1 MIKITNYTLTNRK
14 SHAWFRLVSVSPLEM
29 FYWMTIAVADI
40 FFCEMNLGKLQTKK
54 SRLWLDSNEHLLY
67 TWPLFSSSW
76 HARNGQYCHML
87 HRIIHDLT
95 TLTLYHNDTSDCM
108 QCVHT
113 DVFIK
118 TYCVMA
124 LYKCQWGYAVW
135 CVWLHQGYF
144 RRYIRGAH
152 WLHGDKWPKLYH
164 LLDFCCFSCVMSSL
178 DIILN
183 C

>member
-1 MIKITNYTLTNRK
+1 MISIGISFTPWNVLLNDHCRRRYIFLWNESRK
-14 SHAWFRLVSVSPLEM
+14 AADKEKPVVIGQQRAPAVHVTFVQ
-29 FYWMTIAVADI
+29 FIMTCTQRSILSYATSY
-40 FFCEMNLGKLQTKK
+40 Q
-54 SRLWLDSNEHLLY
+54 SRPNNIDVVYN
-67 TWPLFSSSW
+67 
-76 HARNGQYCHML
+76 
-87 HRIIHDLT
+87 
-95 TLTLYHNDTSDCM
+95 NDTSDCM